1 MKKLAP
7 KLSLLVIAF
16 CALAPASRVE
26 AQQPKLDIKALAGF
40 SLNLYDSLKV
50 PEQLPNGEDEPT
62 SERFAGWLGGFGA
75 RISKRKA
82 FAEVLFTFN
91 RFISN
96 ETVLNS
102 FQLPINLGYIPF
114 KIAEF
119 GVYLYGGYVNHF
131 NVALKQGKE
140 RIRIKDTDAF
150 VIYQALARFGVSFD
164 LYMFNFDFNY
174 SIGLNSATKTPW
186 RTRYQLLQFTV
197 AYVF

>member
-1 MKKLAP
+1 MKNLAP
-7 KLSLLVIAF
+7 KLCVLVIAF
-16 CALAPASRVE
+16 AALAPASRVE

-50 PEQLPNGEDEPT
+50 DPS
-62 SERFAGWLGGFGA
+62 SERYAGWLGGFGA

-96 ETVLNS
+96 SIILNS
-102 FQLPINLGYIPF
+102 FQLPISLGYIPF

-131 NVALKQGKE
+131 NVALKRGKE
-140 RIRIKDTDAF
+140 RVRIKYTDF
-150 VIYQALARFGVSFD
+150 VVYQALARFGVSFD

>member
-1 MKKLAP
+1 MKNPVP
-7 KLSLLVIAF
+7 KLCVLAICIS
-16 CALAPASRVE
+16 ALSPASRGE

-40 SLNLYDSLKV
+40 SLNIYDTLGD
-50 PEQLPNGEDEPT
+50 PPT
-62 SERFAGWLGGFGA
+62 NEKFAGWLGGFGA

-82 FAEVLFTFN
+82 FVEALFTFN

-96 ETVLNS
+96 SIILNS
-102 FQLPINLGYIPF
+102 FQLPISLGYIPF

-131 NVALKQGKE
+131 NVALKRGKE
-140 RIRIKDTDAF
+140 RVRIKYSDF
-150 VIYQALARFGVSFD
+150 VVYQALVRFGVSFD

-174 SIGLNSATKTPW
+174 SIGLNDALKTPY

>member
-1 MKKLAP
+1 MKNLVST
-7 KLSLLVIAF
+7 LGVLVIALS
-16 CALAPASRVE
+16 ALAPASRVE

-40 SLNLYDSLKV
+40 SVNMYDTLTTPESL
-50 PEQLPNGEDEPT
+50 PEPDLALR
-62 SERFAGWLGGFGA
+62 ERYPGWLGGFGA
-75 RISKRKA
+75 RISKRNA
-82 FAEVLFTFN
+82 FAEALFTFN

-96 ETVLNS
+96 DNKILNS

-119 GVYLYGGYVNHF
+119 GIYLYGGYVNHF
-131 NVALKQGKE
+131 NVALKEGKE
-140 RIRIKDTDAF
+140 RKRIKGSGF
-150 VIYQALARFGVSFD
+150 VVYQALARFGVSFD